1 MKNVNIDILFNIVN
15 CNNNFNSSLEY
26 KKDKIS
32 MNSAIKGYKNIPYT
46 KFIKQSL
53 TKFHRPSTSKN
64 VSNSPNKHKKI
75 IKNIKQIDV
84 IN

>member
-32 MNSAIKGYKNIPYT
+32 MNSAIK
-46 KFIKQSL
+46 
-53 TKFHRPSTSKN
+53 
-64 VSNSPNKHKKI
+64 
-75 IKNIKQIDV
+75 
-84 IN
+84 